1 MTNDTVPTSR
11 TFFSQRLRL
20 HYVDWGNVDA
30 PPLILLHGGRDHC
43 RNWDWVARRL
53 CRDWHVIAPDLRGHG
68 DSEWSKSANYSMAAY
83 VYDLAQLIHQLKL
96 SPVTIIGHSLGGAIT
111 VRYAGVYPENVK
123 RLVAIEGLG
132 RSPKSQAETA
142 AIPMAQKMRDW
153 IEQQRTAAGR
163 QPRRYKSI
171 EEALA
176 RMQEQNKHL
185 TAEQA
190 RHLTLQGVNQNEDG
204 TFTWKFDNFVRV
216 WLPYD
221 MPHADIEALWRN
233 ITCPSLLVYG
243 KESWAS
249 DPRTDGRI
257 KHFRNAEVVS
267 LAGAGHWVHHDK
279 LETFMK
285 LVVPFLGG
293 QPLPTGL
300 PVVT

>member
-279 LETFMK
+279 LEAFMK

-300 PVVT
+300 PDVT

>member
-153 IEQQRTAAGR
+153 I
-163 QPRRYKSI
+163 
-171 EEALA
+171 
-176 RMQEQNKHL
+176 
-185 TAEQA
+185 
-190 RHLTLQGVNQNEDG
+190 
-204 TFTWKFDNFVRV
+204 
-216 WLPYD
+216 
-221 MPHADIEALWRN
+221 
-233 ITCPSLLVYG
+233 
-243 KESWAS
+243 
-249 DPRTDGRI
+249 
-257 KHFRNAEVVS
+257 
-267 LAGAGHWVHHDK
+267 
-279 LETFMK
+279 
-285 LVVPFLGG
+285 
-293 QPLPTGL
+293 
-300 PVVT
+300 

>member
-300 PVVT
+300 PDVT